1 MKTFGHF
8 DDKNREYVI
17 TDPATPF
24 PWINYLGN
32 EDFFGLISNTAGGYD
47 FYKDAKF
54 RRITRYRYNGVP
66 MDAGGRYFY
75 IREELPTANGQEP
88 KAIVWNPGWKPC
100 KTPLDSYECRHGMNY
115 TRITGSKN
123 GVEASVL
130 FFVPLKTWAEVQKLT
145 LKNTT
150 NSVKTLKLFSF
161 TEWCLWNAATDMEN
175 FQRNWSTG
183 EVEIEKTVLN
193 GSSVETTAIYHKTE
207 YKERRNH
214 YAYYALTNA
223 KADGFDTDRE
233 SFVGLYNGFEAP
245 QCVMAGKPAMSVA
258 HGWSPIASHYVEV
271 TLQPGESKDFIFVLG
286 YAENEQ
292 EKKYVLD
299 GSPAEGTLITSLG
312 DLDHTIINKEKAH
325 AVIERFATVE
335 AVDAAF
341 AELCRLWD
349 DLLSRFTVKSS
360 DERLNRMVNI
370 WNQYQ
375 CMITFCFSRSA
386 SFFES
391 GVGRG
396 MGFRDSNQ
404 DLVGFVHQVPSRA
417 RQRIIDI
424 ASTQFPDGGC
434 YHQYQPLT
442 KRGNNDIGGGFND
455 DPCWLIFGT
464 VAYIKETGDFSILDE
479 PVPFDNQP
487 GSEVS
492 LFEHL
497 RVSFN
502 HVVENLGP
510 HGLPL
515 IGRADWNDCLNLN
528 CFSNDPNE
536 SFQTTENNSVGSK
549 AESLMIA
556 GLFVFTGK
564 QYVELCDR
572 IAKHSEAQRAQQ
584 CIDQMVEAVK
594 QYGWD
599 GEWYLRAYDFYGNKI
614 GSNENEE
621 SKIFI
626 ESQGFCTMAGIGQE
640 SGMVDKALDSCKQY
654 LDSEHGMVLN
664 YPAFTRYHIEM
675 GEISSYPAGYKENGG
690 IFCHNN
696 PWVII
701 GETVARRGN
710 DAWQHYTKIAPAWI
724 EDQTLHKVEPYVYCQ
739 MVAGKE
745 AARPGEGKN
754 SWLTGTAAWNWL
766 TITQYILGVKPT
778 FDGLEIDPC
787 IPSTLKEFTVHR
799 QLRDASF
806 DITVKNPNGKQSGVS
821 SIVLDGS
828 PVEGTTIKATPGRHT
843 VEVIM

>member
-1 MKTFGHF
+1 
-8 DDKNREYVI
+8 
-17 TDPATPF
+17 
-24 PWINYLGN
+24 
-32 EDFFGLISNTAGGYD
+32 
-47 FYKDAKF
+47 
-54 RRITRYRYNGVP
+54 
-66 MDAGGRYFY
+66 
-75 IREELPTANGQEP
+75 
-88 KAIVWNPGWKPC
+88 
-100 KTPLDSYECRHGMNY
+100 MNY

-150 NSVKTLKLFSF
+150 NAMKTLKLFSF

-183 EVEIEKTVLN
+183 EVEIEN
-193 GSSVETTAIYHKTE
+193 GNVIYHKTE

-214 YAYYALTNA
+214 YAYYALTNT
-223 KADGFDTDRE
+223 KADGFDSDRE
-233 SFVGLYNGFEAP
+233 SFIGLYNGFEAP
-245 QCVMAGKPAMSVA
+245 QCVMAGKSAMSVA

-271 TLQPGESKDFIFVLG
+271 TLQPGEKRDFIFVLG

-292 EKKYVLD
+292 EKKYETL
-299 GSPAEGTLITSLG
+299 GGKTAEQGTLITSLG

-325 AVIERFATVE
+325 AVIERFSTVE
-335 AVDAAF
+335 AVDEAF
-341 AELCRLWD
+341 AKLRCLWD
-349 DLLSRFTVKSS
+349 DLLSRFSVQSS

-404 DLVGFVHQVPSRA
+404 DLVGFVHQIPTRA

-464 VAYIKETGDFSILDE
+464 IAYIKETGDYTILDE
-479 PVPFDNQP
+479 MVPFDNQP
-487 GSEVS
+487 GTEVT
-492 LFEHL
+492 LMEHL
-497 RVSFN
+497 RISFD
-502 HVVENLGP
+502 HVVNNLGP

-528 CFSNDPNE
+528 CFSWDPNE
-536 SFQTTENNSVGSK
+536 SFQTTENNSIGSK

-564 QYVELCDR
+564 QYVELCDK
-572 IAKHSEAQRAQQ
+572 IAKHEEAQRAQRH
-584 CIDQMVEAVK
+584 IDAMTEAVK
-594 QYGWD
+594 KHGWD

-621 SKIFI
+621 GKIFI

-640 SGMVDKALDSCKQY
+640 DGMVDKALDACKKY
-654 LDSEHGMVLN
+654 LDCPHGMVLN
-664 YPAFTRYHIEM
+664 HPAFTKYHVEM
-675 GEISSYPAGYKENGG
+675 GEISTYPAGYKENAG

-701 GETVARRGN
+701 GETVAKRGN
-710 DAWQHYTKIAPAWI
+710 DAWEHYTKICPAWI
-724 EDQTLHKVEPYVYCQ
+724 EDQQLHKVEPYVYCQ
-739 MVAGKE
+739 MVAGKD
-745 AARPGEGKN
+745 AAKPGEGKN
-754 SWLTGTAAWNWL
+754 SWLTGTAAWNWY
-766 TITQYILGVKPT
+766 TITQYILGIKPT
-778 FDGLEIDPC
+778 FDGIEISPC
-787 IPSTLKEFTVHR
+787 IPSTLKEYRVKRT
-799 QLRDASF
+799 LRDAHF
-806 DITVKNPNGKQSGVS
+806 DITVENPNGKQSGVS
-821 SIVLDGS
+821 RIMLDGS
-828 PVEGTTIKATPGRHT
+828 PVEGNIIKATPGHHI
-843 VEVIM
+843 VKVIM